1 MPGSVN
7 WRRASRRPKQVDPD
21 QPAPE
26 LSRFKAVENTN
37 YALDLARQERMS
49 IVGIQGADL
58 VDGNRTLTLG
68 LVWQM
73 MRKSVV
79 QTLASL
85 SKGGRDVTDTD
96 VVRWANETVKKAGK
110 SSSMRTFADPSLK
123 SAVFYLDLLEGIKP
137 GYVDYSLVYP
147 GKNDDESRAN
157 AKLAISI
164 ARKMGA
170 LIFVVPVRR
179 IRHRIALTL
188 AGGSDRAA
196 VQADLHVRRVP
207 DEVRASAVRS
217 SDPSSAQQTMR

>member
-1 MPGSVN
+1 VHSLFEDLKDGTILLQAFDKVVPGSVN

-79 QTLASL
+79 QTLAS
-85 SKGGRDVTDTD
+85 RP
-96 VVRWANETVKKAGK
+96 RAGA
-110 SSSMRTFADPSLK
+110 T
-123 SAVFYLDLLEGIKP
+123 
-137 GYVDYSLVYP
+137 
-147 GKNDDESRAN
+147 
-157 AKLAISI
+157 
-164 ARKMGA
+164 
-170 LIFVVPVRR
+170 
-179 IRHRIALTL
+179 
-188 AGGSDRAA
+188 
-196 VQADLHVRRVP
+196 
-207 DEVRASAVRS
+207 
-217 SDPSSAQQTMR
+217 